1 MQHVNDSFL
10 HVCVDDLL
18 LVVRAKLIHFISQGG
33 MINTHKM
40 VYKGKIDDS
49 DQEYKSSQALV
60 RHALLA

>member
-18 LVVRAKLIHFISQGG
+18 LVVGTELIHFISQGG
-33 MINTHKM
+33 MINTHKV

-49 DQEYKSSQALV
+49 NQEYKSNQPLV
-60 RHALLA
+60 RHALLT